1 MLRPAPT
8 RVGLEEADLSEYT
21 LARQEA
27 LRAREAQQAQAQLQ
41 QLRAQQHQT
50 PAWPPKPTL
59 TAAQRI
65 GLAPPSAASA
75 AAGAGA
81 GGR

>member
-8 RVGLEEADLSEYT
+8 CVGLEEADLAEYT

-27 LRAREAQQAQAQLQ
+27 LLRAREAQQALLQ
-41 QLRAQQHQT
+41 QHKAPHHT
-50 PAWPPKPTL
+50 PAWGPPKATAL

-65 GLAPPSAASA
+65 GLAPPGAPAS
-75 AAGAGA
+75 GAGA